1 MVRYKSLDCQDGSCC
16 KVSSVIF
23 YIFLPLFFKIAIIHI
38 QIACT
43 LSQRARSSYRPVKH
57 YFMYDYVDAC
67 ISHLTAFENAIK
79 LLTEC
84 IDMLGSSNKVSIDDY
99 IAVHNNRSVCIIKI
113 LQLWI

>member
-1 MVRYKSLDCQDGSCC
+1 MEVVLRYLLL
-16 KVSSVIF
+16 SSISSSF
-23 YIFLPLFFKIAIIHI
+23 CFLIAIFHI

-43 LSQRARSSYRPVKH
+43 LSQRARCSYKPGNY
-57 YFMYDYVDAC
+57 YFMYDYVDVC

-84 IDMLGSSNKVSIDDY
+84 IDMMGSSYKVSIDDF
-99 IAVHNNRSVCIIKI
+99 IAVQNNRSVCIIKI